1 MDELIIKELNS
12 RIGKGEKELR
22 KLFEECRSE
31 PEVPYEVYFPPINR
45 EPCKWWRD
53 GLAR

>member
-1 MDELIIKELNS
+1 MNEIIIRELNS
-12 RIGKGEKELR
+12 RISKTEKILR

-31 PEVPYEVYFPPINR
+31 PEVPYEICFPPIDR

-53 GLAR
+53 GLDR